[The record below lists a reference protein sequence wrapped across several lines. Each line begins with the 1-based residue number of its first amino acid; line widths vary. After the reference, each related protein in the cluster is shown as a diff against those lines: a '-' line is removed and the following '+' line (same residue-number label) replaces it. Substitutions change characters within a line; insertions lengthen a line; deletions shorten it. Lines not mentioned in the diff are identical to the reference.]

1 MPELP
6 EVETTIRELRN
17 KVVGQKIKDV
27 WTDSRKIIKRPKSFR
42 VFKKQLK
49 GAKIQSIRRRAKNIL
64 IDLSGNKTLLVHQK
78 MTGHLLF
85 GEWRLIKERW
95 ISKIAGPLLNDPRNQ
110 FLHLVF
116 FFEHN
121 KQLALSDQRKFAKV
135 ELWNKDEL
143 ENSKDFKNLGPEPL
157 EKEFTFK
164 KFKEVLTKKKKGKI
178 KQILMDQ
185 KIIAGIGNIYS
196 DEILWEAKIHPFQ
209 DISKLS
215 EIELKKIYQAIKN
228 ILKGAIRLKG
238 TSISSFR
245 RPAGNTGGYQFQR
258 EVYQREGER
267 CFRCR
272 TKIKR
277 KKMSGRSTHFCPQ
290 CQK

>member
-6 EVETTIRELRN
+6 EVEITARELRN
-17 KVVGQKIKDV
+17 KIVGQRIKDV
-27 WTDSRKIIKRPKSFR
+27 WTDSGKMIKRPKSFK

-64 IDLSGNKTLLVHQK
+64 IDLSGNKILLVHQK

-85 GEWRLIKERW
+85 GEWRLSKERW
-95 ISKIAGPLLNDPRNQ
+95 VSKIAGPLLSDPRNQ

-143 ENSKDFKNLGPEPL
+143 ENSKDFKSLGPEPL

-164 KFKEVLTKKKKGKI
+164 KFKEVLAKKKKGKI

-196 DEILWEAKIHPFQ
+196 DEILWEARIHPFQ

-215 EIELKKIYQAIKN
+215 ETELKKIYQAIKN

-245 RPAGNTGGYQFQR
+245 RPAGNTGGYQSRR
-258 EVYQREGER
+258 EVYQREGEG

-272 TKIKR
+272 AKIKR
-277 KKMSGRSTHFCPQ
+277 KKMGGRSAHFCPK